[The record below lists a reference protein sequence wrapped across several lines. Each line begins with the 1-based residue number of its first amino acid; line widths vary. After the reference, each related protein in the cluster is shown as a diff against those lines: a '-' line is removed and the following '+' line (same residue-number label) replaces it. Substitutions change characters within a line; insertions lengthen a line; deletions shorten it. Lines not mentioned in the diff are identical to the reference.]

1 MGLIIAIAAGGALGA
16 LARHYFAA
24 QVSQLFGIG
33 GFPYGIFA
41 ANVLGSF
48 LMGVL
53 VEGLLRLNMQLP
65 ALDSPELRGFL
76 MVGGLGAFTTFS
88 TFSLETV
95 LLMERQQ
102 YLLAGLYVL
111 GSVLLSVS
119 GLVFGLW
126 MMRTLLT

>member
-1 MGLIIAIAAGGALGA
+1 
-16 LARHYFAA
+16 
-24 QVSQLFGIG
+24 
-33 GFPYGIFA
+33 
-41 ANVLGSF
+41 
-48 LMGVL
+48 MGVL